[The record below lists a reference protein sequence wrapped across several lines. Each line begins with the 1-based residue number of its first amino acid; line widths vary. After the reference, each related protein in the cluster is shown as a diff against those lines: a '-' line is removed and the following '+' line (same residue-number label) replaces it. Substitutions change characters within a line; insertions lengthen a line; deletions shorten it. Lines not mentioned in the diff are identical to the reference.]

1 MQFHLIIVSICLKM
15 CVKDHG
21 SFSIS
26 RVSQSLFFMNQ
37 GQETKEIENQPRLK
51 NFNLKLIL
59 ICNIYKRGM
68 GTTLNLTMMVFK
80 CKSIYSVCL
89 RILGVRSLSL
99 PPNEPPTNLER
110 NSADLQKLKAEMQRV
125 QNETVEIP
133 CIVGGK
139 EVLTGNTHYQVAV
152 SKLRLLLPQL
162 QSWTE
167 MLRKMHLVCL
177 IFSSFPL
184 KPGSLNFFPPPPPPK
199 KTTILKCGQNIFAP
213 D

>member
-1 MQFHLIIVSICLKM
+1 
-15 CVKDHG
+15 
-21 SFSIS
+21 
-26 RVSQSLFFMNQ
+26 
-37 GQETKEIENQPRLK
+37 
-51 NFNLKLIL
+51 
-59 ICNIYKRGM
+59 M
-68 GTTLNLTMMVFK
+68 GTTLNLTMIVFK
-80 CKSIYSVCL
+80 CKLIYSVCL

-110 NSADLQKLKAEMQRV
+110 NSTDLQKLKAEIQRV
-125 QNETVEIP
+125 QNDTVEIP

-152 SKLRLLLPQL
+152 SRPRLLVPLL

-167 MLRKMHLVCL
+167 MLRKMHLICL

-184 KPGSLNFFPPPPPPK
+184 KPSSLKIFPPPPHK
-199 KTTILKCGQNIFAP
+199 KNIMFKCGQNIFAP

>member
-1 MQFHLIIVSICLKM
+1 M
-15 CVKDHG
+15 
-21 SFSIS
+21 
-26 RVSQSLFFMNQ
+26 
-37 GQETKEIENQPRLK
+37 
-51 NFNLKLIL
+51 
-59 ICNIYKRGM
+59 
-68 GTTLNLTMMVFK
+68 
-80 CKSIYSVCL
+80 IYSVCL

-110 NSADLQKLKAEMQRV
+110 NSADLQKLKAEIKRV
-125 QNETVEIP
+125 QNETLEIP

-152 SKLRLLLPQL
+152 SRLWLLVPSL
-162 QSWTE
+162 QSWIE

-184 KPGSLNFFPPPPPPK
+184 KASSLKILTSPPQK
-199 KTTILKCGQNIFAP
+199 TILKCGRNIFAP